1 MQLKELEDKI
11 VILEDKVVR
20 LEGRLNLLNQI
31 VDQLTPQIAP
41 KGGVPEPTQKAP
53 KLRNGKNNHKF

>member
-20 LEGRLNLLNQI
+20 LEGRVNMLNEI
-31 VDQLTPQIAP
+31 VEQLTPLITP
-41 KGGVPEPTQKAP
+41 KGFVPEPKQKAP
-53 KLRNGKNNHKF
+53 KWSNGRNNHKF